1 MEKKNQSK
9 YYRALVVTLIIVLR
23 NIYQIFCPITLSKHM
38 LTTSQYIAYQ
48 YNSVINTLMTL
59 LRRVFYT
66 TCIQDVNTVEDT
78 MNLQLACFIK
88 QGCKMFSVKKNLCIQ
103 GNIYQGKREI
113 TKFCNK
119 LSM

>member
-66 TCIQDVNTVEDT
+66 TCI
-78 MNLQLACFIK
+78 
-88 QGCKMFSVKKNLCIQ
+88 
-103 GNIYQGKREI
+103 
-113 TKFCNK
+113 
-119 LSM
+119 